1 MKHIPHIALAL
12 LFTLHS
18 SPFTLL
24 RGAPAAEATTIPA
37 LITEISAKNPE
48 RAFYEAEISAAR
60 SSARAATRLA
70 DPELSVELGR
80 TRVRASDGS
89 LAGEGAAWSV
99 SLTQTFDWPG
109 RLPLRK
115 AIASRDITLA
125 ELGLARFD
133 QALTARA
140 RVLATGLHSAA
151 TRADAIREVADRFT
165 ALKETFLA
173 RDPAGLTPLLDTRV
187 IEASELTLQRRAT
200 EADLALH
207 AALIE
212 LNQLRGAAPD
222 APLRIDAPHDYAA
235 ALAAPPARNAL
246 LAAARENN
254 FEYRMR
260 RVELEQQGYAVR
272 LARNERYPGI
282 AVSPYYSQ
290 EKADG
295 TERSFGI
302 GLSIP
307 LPVTGRSGAAVNEAE
322 SRRRQAEAAACLA
335 ERELDRDVL
344 LAAQTLQT
352 KLAETARWKPD
363 TITKFREAA
372 ALADRHYRLGAVP
385 ISTYIELQ
393 NSYLDAVESLL
404 DTRNEALEAAL
415 RLEELTGLK
424 LVPLGGANSK

>member
-1 MKHIPHIALAL
+1 MKHLPHIALVF

-18 SPFTLL
+18 SPFTIL
-24 RGAPAAEATTIPA
+24 RSAPAAEATTIPA
-37 LITEISAKNPE
+37 LITEITAKNPE
-48 RAFYEAEISAAR
+48 RAFYEAELSAAR
-60 SSARAATRLA
+60 SSARAAARLA

-80 TRVRASDGS
+80 KRVRASDGS
-89 LAGEGAAWSV
+89 LAGEGTAWSV

-133 QALTARA
+133 QALAARA
-140 RVLATGLHSAA
+140 RILATGLHSAA

-200 EADLALH
+200 EAELALH
-207 AALIE
+207 TALIE
-212 LNQLRGAAPD
+212 LNQLRGTAPD

-235 ALAAPPARNAL
+235 ALTAPPARDAL
-246 LAAARENN
+246 ISAARENN

-272 LARNERYPGI
+272 LARNERYPDI

-295 TERSFGI
+295 TERTFGV

-307 LPVTGRSGAAVNEAE
+307 LPVTGRSGATVNEAE
-322 SRRRQAEAAACLA
+322 SRRRQAEAAAYLA
-335 ERELDRDVL
+335 ERELDREVL
-344 LAAQTLQT
+344 ISAQTLQT

-415 RLEELTGLK
+415 RLEELTGLE
-424 LVPLGGANSK
+424 LMPLAANSK